1 MNCLVFTKV
10 RNKEDIM
17 FRAGLYGNYAAL
29 SESILCVKWSSLTL
43 NFNWYM
49 FSGNVMVYFF
59 PLSFPLCLS
68 STPTSSVPLF
78 CETLRSGARKL
89 RNRYK
94 HWLLLLL
101 LLLLY
106 WNYFLLPRGKKERG
120 GRKGRKESPPFTYPE
135 TGGNLWWEFSFP
147 SQMIGGRHLTL
158 MPTGMP
164 SRLLWLPR
172 VTGVCVQTFLQT
184 ASHR

>member
-17 FRAGLYGNYAAL
+17 FRAGLYGNYTAL
-29 SESILCVKWSSLTL
+29 SESILYVKWSSLTL
-43 NFNWYM
+43 DFNWYM

-68 STPTSSVPLF
+68 STPSVPPF

-101 LLLLY
+101 LPLLIGIISCCL
-106 WNYFLLPRGKKERG
+106 GEKKERG
-120 GRKGRKESPPFTYPE
+120 GGEGRKASPPFTYPA
-135 TGGNLWWEFSFP
+135 TGGNLWSDFSFP
-147 SQMIGGRHLTL
+147 SQMIGGHRLTL
-158 MPTGMP
+158 MPMGMP
-164 SRLLWLPR
+164 SHLLWLPR
-172 VTGVCVQTFLQT
+172 VIGVCVQTSLQR

>member
-17 FRAGLYGNYAAL
+17 FRVGLYGNYAAL

-68 STPTSSVPLF
+68 STPISSVPPF

-94 HWLLLLL
+94 HWLPLLLL
-101 LLLLY
+101 PLLY
-106 WNYFLLPRGKKERG
+106 WNYFLLPGGKKEKEG
-120 GRKGRKESPPFTYPE
+120 KKGRKSPLLSLILQLE
-135 TGGNLWWEFSFP
+135 GILCDLSFLSP
-147 SQMIGGRHLTL
+147 R
-158 MPTGMP
+158 
-164 SRLLWLPR
+164 RWLE
-172 VTGVCVQTFLQT
+172 VVV
-184 ASHR
+184 

>member
-10 RNKEDIM
+10 RNKENIM
-17 FRAGLYGNYAAL
+17 FRAGLYGNYTAL

-68 STPTSSVPLF
+68 STPTSSVPPS

-101 LLLLY
+101 LWLLY
-106 WNYFLLPRGKKERG
+106 LNYFLSWGEKKVRG
-120 GRKGRKESPPFTYPE
+120 GKEEKISLLSLILQLKGICDLSFLSPP
-135 TGGNLWWEFSFP
+135 
-147 SQMIGGRHLTL
+147 QMIGGRRLTL
-158 MPTGMP
+158 MPMGMP
-164 SRLLWLPR
+164 SHLLWLPR
-172 VTGVCVQTFLQT
+172 AIGVCVRTFLQT
-184 ASHR
+184 PSRR

>member
-29 SESILCVKWSSLTL
+29 SESILCVKLSSLTL
-43 NFNWYM
+43 NFSWYM

-68 STPTSSVPLF
+68 STPTSSVPPS

-106 WNYFLLPRGKKERG
+106 WNYFLLPGGKK
-120 GRKGRKESPPFTYPE
+120 RKEGEKKKRVP
-135 TGGNLWWEFSFP
+135 SF
-147 SQMIGGRHLTL
+147 HL
-158 MPTGMP
+158 
-164 SRLLWLPR
+164 SCNWRES
-172 VTGVCVQTFLQT
+172 VI
-184 ASHR
+184 